1 MQLDLAKQ
9 YIVNRLKEELSPD
22 FTYHNVF
29 HTEDVYEAA
38 RWIAFKEGVEGKP
51 LQVLLT
57 AALFHDAG
65 FLIKAKGHELLSCTI
80 AENILPA
87 FGYVEPDIELV
98 NTLIMATELPQRP
111 RQLLEEIICDAD
123 LDYLG
128 RDDFFTRSQLLYE
141 EMRHLGTI
149 GSRREYDKLQVEFLG
164 SHRYFT
170 ETSRKF
176 RNEKKEDNFR
186 KLTA

>member
-1 MQLDLAKQ
+1 MQLDLAKR
-9 YIVNRLKEELSPD
+9 YIAHRLKEELSPD
-22 FTYHNVF
+22 FTYHNDF

-38 RWIAFKEGVEGKP
+38 RWIALNEGVGGNQ
-51 LQVLLT
+51 LQLLLT

-65 FLIKAKGHELLSCTI
+65 FLINAKGHELLSCTI

-87 FGYVEPDIELV
+87 FGYAETDIELI
-98 NTLIMATELPQRP
+98 NTLIMATEVPQRP
-111 RQLLEEIICDAD
+111 QLLLEEIICDAD

-128 RDDFFTRSQLLYE
+128 RDDFFVRSELLYE
-141 EMRHLGTI
+141 EMRNLGTV
-149 GSRREYDKLQVEFLG
+149 GSRGEYDKLQFSFLS

-170 ETSRKF
+170 ETSRRF
-176 RNEKKEDNFR
+176 RNAKKEDNFR